1 MTHSPPPATAA
12 QPAPEKPRQG
22 YIVVFLVILAA
33 CAATWLK
40 FTYTP
45 KPAARILPDLGAA
58 PVFRLTERSGAPAG
72 SDELKGKIWIA
83 DFIFT
88 RCAGSCPL
96 MSTQMRD
103 LQESFGR
110 SEHVVLVSF
119 SVDPAHDTQ
128 QAVQDYADR
137 YMAKPGRWLFL
148 RGGEGE
154 VAKLA
159 MTGFKLASG
168 TNGGAGDPTVVPGE
182 PAIIHSQRFVLVD
195 GAGRIRGYFDGTS
208 GEVVQQVV
216 SAVRA
221 ILQEEKSKNMKQ

>member
-1 MTHSPPPATAA
+1 MTHSDVSPTATPA
-12 QPAPEKPRQG
+12 APEKPRQG
-22 YIVVFLVILAA
+22 YLVVFIVILAA

-45 KPAARILPDLGAA
+45 KPAVRILPDLGPA
-58 PVFRLTERSGAPAG
+58 PAFRLSERSGAIVG
-72 SDELKGKIWIA
+72 SDELKGNLWIA

-119 SVDPAHDTQ
+119 SVDPANDTQ
-128 QAVQDYADR
+128 EALNAYANR

-159 MTGFKLASG
+159 MSGFKLASG
-168 TNGGAGDPTVVPGE
+168 TDGGAGDPTLGASE

-221 ILQEEKSKNMKQ
+221 ILQEEKTRGMKQ